1 MNGNSKNPFEV
12 IKRPLITEKSTKLIE
27 LGKYTFEVMQGVN
40 KVEIAKAVEQAF
52 KVNVVKVN
60 IVNVRK
66 KERRVGKYTGLR
78 PAVRKAI
85 VTLQKG
91 QTLDVFEV

>member
-1 MNGNSKNPFEV
+1 MNGSAKNPYEV
-12 IKRPLITEKSTKLIE
+12 IKRPLITEKSTKLVE
-27 LGKYTFEVMQGVN
+27 QGKYTFEVMQGVN
-40 KVEIAKAVEQAF
+40 KIEVANAIEQAF

-60 IVNVRK
+60 IISVRK
-66 KERRVGKYTGLR
+66 KERKVGKYTGLR